1 MRRRMFCFRCAILL
15 TAALL
20 LAGWTRSASAGGP
33 SYYAPS
39 YPPNY
44 PPGYYYAPQ
53 PGYPAPPRPRVYAC
67 DGSETFLGGLL
78 GALTGGLFGSAISQ
92 HHGRPDPGATLFG
105 MLTGAMLGAA
115 IASSNCP

>member
-1 MRRRMFCFRCAILL
+1 MFCFRCAILL

-39 YPPNY
+39 Y